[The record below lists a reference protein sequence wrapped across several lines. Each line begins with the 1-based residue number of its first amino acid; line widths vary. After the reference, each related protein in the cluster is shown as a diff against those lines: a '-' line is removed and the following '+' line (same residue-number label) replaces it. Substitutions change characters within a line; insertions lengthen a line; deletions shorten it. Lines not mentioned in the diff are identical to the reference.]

1 MTVNHT
7 NATPSLQSRI
17 RGCLLGGL
25 IGDAMGAPTEGKT
38 YQQIAETFG
47 EVTDFEG
54 AGTDDTAIRLILIDA
69 IFTSRGHPRVDDFA
83 DAFLRAEGISYRLW
97 WVPVKN
103 MFHRLQ
109 AGLELPADVG
119 WGNMHSSSSAMAIAP
134 LGILNAADPRRA
146 ARETFELA
154 GLIHGG
160 PSGFS
165 RDAACAMAAAVAA
178 AFIPNATV
186 TTVLDAAT
194 AFLLPTSAK
203 EMRDEIA
210 STLEL
215 AKRCGNYETFR
226 STFYERGLREIMP
239 DPRETVPVTLALFSL
254 ADGDPNRAIV
264 MGANF
269 GRDADTIATM
279 VGGLAGALRGAEAVR
294 PDWVQKAESGA
305 GASYRSTVDRLVE
318 LLAERR
324 DQARQYAAT
333 LDQLLDSGR
342 LEPVGASGLGR

>member
-83 DAFLRAEGISYRLW
+83 DAFLRAEGVSYRLW

-178 AFIPNATV
+178 AFVPNATV

-226 STFYERGLREIMP
+226 SAFYQRGLREIMP

-318 LLAERR
+318 LLEERR

-342 LEPVGASGLGR
+342 LEPVGDRVGR

>member
-1 MTVNHT
+1 
-7 NATPSLQSRI
+7 
-17 RGCLLGGL
+17 
-25 IGDAMGAPTEGKT
+25 
-38 YQQIAETFG
+38 
-47 EVTDFEG
+47 
-54 AGTDDTAIRLILIDA
+54 
-69 IFTSRGHPRVDDFA
+69 
-83 DAFLRAEGISYRLW
+83 
-97 WVPVKN
+97 
-103 MFHRLQ
+103 
-109 AGLELPADVG
+109 
-119 WGNMHSSSSAMAIAP
+119 MAIAP

-178 AFIPNATV
+178 AFVPNATV

-215 AKRCGNYETFR
+215 AKRCGTYETFR
-226 STFYERGLREIMP
+226 SAFYERGLREIMP

-254 ADGDPNRAIV
+254 ADGNPNRAIV

-279 VGGLAGALRGAEAVR
+279 VGGLAGALRGAEALR
-294 PDWVQKAESGA
+294 PEWVQKAENGA
-305 GASYRSTVDRLVE
+305 GASYRSTVDRLLE
-318 LLAERR
+318 LLEERR

-333 LDQLLDSGR
+333 LDQLLDSSR
-342 LEPVGASGLGR
+342 LEPVGARVGR

>member
-1 MTVNHT
+1 MTATHI
-7 NATPSLQSRI
+7 NATSSLRSRI

-69 IFTSRGHPRVDDFA
+69 IVTSRGHPRVDDFA
-83 DAFLRAEGISYRLW
+83 DAFLRAKSVSYRLW

-103 MFHRLQ
+103 MFHKLE
-109 AGLELPADVG
+109 AGVSLPADVG

-134 LGILNAADPRRA
+134 MGILNAADPRRA
-146 ARETFELA
+146 ARETFEVA

-160 PSGFS
+160 PSGFA
-165 RDAACAMAAAVAA
+165 RDAACAMASAIAA
-178 AFIPNATV
+178 AFAPNATV
-186 TTVLDAAT
+186 ATVLDAAT

-203 EMRDEIA
+203 VMRDEIA

-215 AKRCGNYETFR
+215 AQRCGTYDAFR
-226 STFYERGLREIMP
+226 SAFYERGLREIIA
-239 DPRETVPVTLALFSL
+239 DPRETVPVTLALFRL
-254 ADGDPNRAIV
+254 AEGDPNRAIV

-318 LLAERR
+318 LLEERR

-333 LDQLLDSGR
+333 LDQLLASST
-342 LEPVGASGLGR
+342 LEPVGARVGG

>member
-83 DAFLRAEGISYRLW
+83 DAFLRAEGVSYRLW

-134 LGILNAADPRRA
+134 LGILNAANPRRA

-215 AKRCGNYETFR
+215 AKHCGNYETFR
-226 STFYERGLREIMP
+226 SAFYERGLREIMP

-318 LLAERR
+318 LLEERR

-333 LDQLLDSGR
+333 LDQLLDSSR
-342 LEPVGASGLGR
+342 LEPVGARVGR